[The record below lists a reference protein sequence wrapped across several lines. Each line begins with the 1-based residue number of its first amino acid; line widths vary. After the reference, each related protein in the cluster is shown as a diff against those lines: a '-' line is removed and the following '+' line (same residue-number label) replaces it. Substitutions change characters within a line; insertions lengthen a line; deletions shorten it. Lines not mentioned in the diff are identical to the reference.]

1 MAFVIGDACVAC
13 GACEAQCPVG
23 AISMGDGK
31 FEIDA
36 DKCISW
42 FLRRSVPCWC
52 YRRGLIPDSER
63 TPGKAFQKMK
73 CLFFFSALISLPIF
87 SLSAISVDSFSTF
100 VLLSSFCC
108 FRSCPLVFFRNSSSI
123 F

>member
-36 DKCISW
+36 DKCISCGSISPI
-42 FLRRSVPCWC
+42 RS
-52 YRRGLIPDSER
+52 RER
-63 TPGKAFQKMK
+63 SPNTV
-73 CLFFFSALISLPIF
+73 SRPIV
-87 SLSAISVDSFSTF
+87 AHDPV
-100 VLLSSFCC
+100 
-108 FRSCPLVFFRNSSSI
+108 
-123 F
+123 

>member
-36 DKCISW
+36 DKCISCG
-42 FLRRSVPCWC
+42 SCAGQCPV
-52 YRRGLIPDSER
+52 GAIAEVIPDSER
-63 TPGKAFQKMK
+63 TPGKWH
-73 CLFFFSALISLPIF
+73 SE
-87 SLSAISVDSFSTF
+87 
-100 VLLSSFCC
+100 
-108 FRSCPLVFFRNSSSI
+108 N
-123 F
+123 